1 MNRKK
6 VFLIIGAGATLAIA
20 IFLIFN
26 FIIPNQQKPKE
37 VPLPVPAKKEVKKE
51 QDIIIQQVIQNYDA
65 ENLRDPFAPL
75 IIKRQIS
82 TKGGSPL
89 ETYDIEEL
97 KLTGLVF
104 DKKGSFALIQTPDGK
119 FYIAKEKD
127 KVGVSGGTITKIG
140 KDFIE
145 IKEMPAYGGFSPK
158 IKQLKLRTEE

>member
-6 VFLIIGAGATLAIA
+6 VFLIIGVGAILAIA
-20 IFLIFN
+20 IFLIYN
-26 FIIPNQQKPKE
+26 FITPQQQKPKE
-37 VPLPVPAKKEVKKE
+37 MPLPVTAKKELKKE
-51 QDIIIQQVIQNYDA
+51 QDITIPQVTQNYDA
-65 ENLRDPFAPL
+65 ENFRDPFAPL

-82 TKGGSPL
+82 PKGGSPL

-145 IKEMPAYGGFSPK
+145 IKEMPAYGGLSPK